1 MQINKFA
8 PASISSEVIPLWS
21 LLFTE
26 ISFPKV
32 ANCAWK
38 NVCCLSKFRT
48 KRKFRLREDFEY
60 REEETGTFHGL
71 SKSTH

>member
-8 PASISSEVIPLWS
+8 PASISSEVIPSWT
-21 LLFTE
+21 LLLTE

-60 REEETGTFHGL
+60 REKETGTFYGL

>member
-8 PASISSEVIPLWS
+8 PTFSSEVIPSWT

-26 ISFPKV
+26 IPFLKM
-32 ANCAWK
+32 ANWAWK

-48 KRKFRLREDFEY
+48 KRKIREDFEY
-60 REEETGTFHGL
+60 REEETDTFHGL
-71 SKSTH
+71 SKSTL

>member
-8 PASISSEVIPLWS
+8 PASISSEVIPSWT
-21 LLFTE
+21 LLLTE
-26 ISFPKV
+26 ISLPKV

-48 KRKFRLREDFEY
+48 KRKFREDFEY
-60 REEETGTFHGL
+60 RGEETGTFHGVQRVL
-71 SKSTH
+71 SR

>member
-8 PASISSEVIPLWS
+8 PAFSSEVIPSWT

-26 ISFPKV
+26 ISFLKM
-32 ANCAWK
+32 ANWAWK

-48 KRKFRLREDFEY
+48 KRKIRKDFEY
-60 REEETGTFHGL
+60 RDEETGIFRDL

>member
-8 PASISSEVIPLWS
+8 PAFWSEVIPSWI

-32 ANCAWK
+32 ATCAWK
-38 NVCCLSKFRT
+38 NVCCLSKFQT
-48 KRKFRLREDFEY
+48 KRKFREDFEY
-60 REEETGTFHGL
+60 REEETGTFHDL